1 MKNFDWSVLQLL
13 IKVLIKSDVKPVK
26 GGVTMVTTS

>member
-13 IKVLIKSDVKPVK
+13 IKVLIKSNVNPIK
-26 GGVTMVTTS
+26 GGVTMVTMS